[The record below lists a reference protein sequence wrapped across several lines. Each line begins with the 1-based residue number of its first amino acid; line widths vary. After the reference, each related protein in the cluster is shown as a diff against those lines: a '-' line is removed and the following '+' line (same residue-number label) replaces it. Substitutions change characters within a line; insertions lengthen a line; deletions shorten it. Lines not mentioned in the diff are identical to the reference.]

1 LISLVDGKADGQDGI
16 ESLASVGT
24 AITSMRDLQVVQSAL
39 DQAVA
44 EGVFPGAVLAVQ
56 HGGRPVVYF
65 STGRLA
71 TVPQGPSVTPST
83 TYDLASLTKPLA
95 TVTSLAIL
103 IQNGRCRLDDRV
115 ADHLPTCA
123 DTSIGSATLRHLL
136 THASG
141 LPGWRG
147 YYERLSADG
156 RIPASNEER
165 VVAKQSMLSLIQS
178 EALVYERGTRS
189 LYSDLGFMLLGFVI
203 EQSSGQSLNAF
214 FQDRIV
220 AFLKGVQLGFVFQ
233 EGLQE
238 FLQRMTEQEGG
249 VAPTEV
255 DPWRGRLLRG
265 EVHDENAAALG
276 GEAGHAG
283 LFGTAAAVLAI
294 TDVWMRAYHGRPA
307 LLAPDL
313 VREFTRRQNQAGPS
327 SWALGWDTPSV
338 PSSAGRHF
346 SAGSFGHLGYSG
358 TSIWVDPEQ
367 ELAVVLLSNRVHPT
381 RKNEAIREFR
391 PLIHDLVYREFV
403 GFSQGRSG

>member
-1 LISLVDGKADGQDGI
+1 
-16 ESLASVGT
+16 
-24 AITSMRDLQVVQSAL
+24 MRDLQVVQSAL

-44 EGVFPGAVLAVQ
+44 EGVFPGAVLAVR
-56 HGGRPVVYF
+56 HGGRPVVHF
-65 STGRLA
+65 SSGWLSTF
-71 TVPQGPSVTPST
+71 PQGPSVTPST

-103 IQNGRCRLDDRV
+103 VQNGRCRLDDPV
-115 ADHLPTCA
+115 ADYLPECA
-123 DTSIGSATLRHLL
+123 DTPIGSATLRHLL

-147 YYERLSADG
+147 YYERFSADG
-156 RIPASNEER
+156 RVPASNEER
-165 VVAKQSMLSLIQS
+165 VVAKQSMLRFIQS

-189 LYSDLGFMLLGFVI
+189 LYSDLGFMLLGFII

-214 FQDRIV
+214 FQDHIV
-220 AFLKGVQLGFVFQ
+220 ASLKGVHLGFVFQ

-238 FLQRMTEQEGG
+238 FLQRMTDQEGG

-294 TDVWMRAYHGRPA
+294 TDVWIHAYHGRTA
-307 LLAPDL
+307 LLAHDL
-313 VREFTRRQNQAGPS
+313 VREFTRRQSQVVSS

-338 PSSAGRHF
+338 PSSAGGYF
-346 SAGSFGHLGYSG
+346 SAGSFGHLGYTG

-367 ELAVVLLSNRVHPT
+367 ELAVALLSNRVHPT

-391 PLIHDLVYREFV
+391 SLIHDLVYREFV
-403 GFSQGRSG
+403 GFSHGRSG